1 MATSAFQPHLTL
13 FFGLTQ
19 RTLLFTLSCNRF
31 ADLRT
36 ANPWSLTSMH
46 KVKAQH
52 RRAREYP
59 EEEFNPWRR
68 RERPEENPRMNRTP
82 AIGVYDDDGSPL
94 REAKKRDLPRFL
106 RRLFDHFDKEPK
118 PHTTLKR
125 AVPLASF
132 FEDRRFTAMSQLR
145 ATFLNSWFN
154 FIGIVLVP
162 AGFAV
167 RYTKGPS
174 LATFLVNSL
183 PSYLSPSSLNSRS
196 QS

>member
-1 MATSAFQPHLTL
+1 
-13 FFGLTQ
+13 
-19 RTLLFTLSCNRF
+19 
-31 ADLRT
+31 
-36 ANPWSLTSMH
+36 MH

-118 PHTTLKR
+118 PDTTLKR

-174 LATFLVNSL
+174 LATFLVNFFAIIPVSI
-183 PSYLSPSSLNSRS
+183 
-196 QS
+196 QSEFAIAELTIRIGDNWGSFAYVTIR